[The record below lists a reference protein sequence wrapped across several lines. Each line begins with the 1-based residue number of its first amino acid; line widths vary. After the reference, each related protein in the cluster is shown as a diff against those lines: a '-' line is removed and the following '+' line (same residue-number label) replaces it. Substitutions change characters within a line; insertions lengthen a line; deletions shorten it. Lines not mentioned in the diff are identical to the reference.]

1 MFYVSLI
8 CISLYQV
15 DRKKTNKKTPKNT
28 KPSKNIVKNILKLK
42 RDVHL
47 HLLKWILF
55 NEAKL
60 GSTRDS
66 DVT

>member
-1 MFYVSLI
+1 MLI
-8 CISLYQV
+8 E
-15 DRKKTNKKTPKNT
+15 KKKQKQENLKKCDKN
-28 KPSKNIVKNILKLK
+28 VLKLK
-42 RDVHL
+42 REVHL

-60 GSTRDS
+60 GSNRDL